1 MPPELEQQ
9 ILEEYR
15 KKRQLYGTYGSKL
28 QRLLEELV
36 RNSGVMIH
44 SVSGRTKD
52 EESLRKKLVRPGG
65 KYATLSDVTDICGV
79 RVITYFAEEVDKV
92 AALIETE
99 FDIDKRNSV
108 DKRKALDPDQF
119 GYLSVHYI
127 ARLKANRLGLGEYA
141 AYKECVAEIQLR
153 SILQHAWAEIEHDL
167 GYKSE
172 AGVPRDLQRQF
183 SRLAGLLEIA
193 DDGFTSLR
201 KDLTD
206 YSQSVSGKIKNQPEE
221 LLIDSV
227 SLLALIDSDPSI
239 KEFDQKIL
247 RLSAGRLTE
256 PRDLDRHA
264 TAAIRLGF
272 KTIGELKAAMVARRE
287 SWRQFIEAFW
297 QGRAVEGTLP
307 TGISLYYFLVFYAM
321 QDGGADRLF
330 EAYFEGRDD
339 LTNRGPFFYSVLRA
353 FDASKPG

>member
-1 MPPELEQQ
+1 M
-9 ILEEYR
+9 
-15 KKRQLYGTYGSKL
+15 
-28 QRLLEELV
+28 V
-36 RNSGVMIH
+36 H
-44 SVSGRTKD
+44 SVTGRTKD
-52 EESLRKKLVRPGG
+52 EESLRKKLSRPGE

-79 RVITYFAEEVDKV
+79 RIVTYFAEEVDKV
-92 AALIETE
+92 AALIEKE
-99 FDIDKRNSV
+99 FDIDRRNSV
-108 DKRKALDPDQF
+108 DKRKALDPDRF

-127 ARLKANRLGLGEYA
+127 AKFNASRLELGEYA
-141 AYKECVAEIQLR
+141 AYKECVAEIQIR

-227 SLLALIDSDPSI
+227 SLSALIDSDPSI
-239 KEFDQKIL
+239 KEFDQLIL
-247 RLSAGRLTE
+247 SLTAGRMAG

-264 TAAIRLGF
+264 TAAIKLGF
-272 KTIGELKAAMVARRE
+272 KTIGELKAAMVAKGE
-287 SWRQFIEAFW
+287 SWRRFIDAFW
-297 QGRAVEGTLP
+297 QGRTVEGTFP
-307 TGISLYYFLVFYAM
+307 TGISLDYFLVLYAM
-321 QDGGADRLF
+321 QDGGADRLV

-339 LTNRGPFFYSVLRA
+339 LTNRGPFFYNVLRA
-353 FDASKPG
+353 FDALNPG